1 MKGATLCAK
10 RLSTL
15 FKSLKAK
22 LGKVTRPASTDPI
35 TQIVLG
41 IFSRDMPEAKAREVL
56 DRLREN
62 VVDYN
67 ELRVIPPGEMSDT
80 VGDYPEVRTKCED
93 LTRALN
99 KIFAWEHTV
108 SMDRLGDAAKTE
120 VFNYLSNIPGLEA
133 YTRARVRLLGFN
145 HHAIPLD
152 EAMFAYAKQEEIV
165 DPKSTIDEAQSFL
178 ERNIEEEDA
187 LDFVALLKKQAWSD
201 LATAVRKGQVEHIR
215 SVPPDRTSR
224 NMLRLIQS
232 GGHLP
237 EAEPEI
243 DELVEGEELVVPREE
258 PIEEAG
264 ADGDAG
270 GKKSGKPKSKSG
282 KPEKSDAKS
291 AKSAKGEKPSKPVEK
306 KSAKATAKAK

>member
-15 FKSLKAK
+15 FKSLKTK
-22 LGKVTRPASTDPI
+22 LGKVTRPANTDPI

-67 ELRVIPPGEMSDT
+67 EMRVIPPGELSDT

-108 SMDRLGDAAKTE
+108 SMDRLADASKTE
-120 VFNYLSNIPGLEA
+120 VANYLLNIPGLES

-165 DPKSTIDEAQSFL
+165 DPKSTIDDAQAFL
-178 ERNIEEEDA
+178 ERNIEEEEA

-201 LATAVRKGQVEHIR
+201 MATAVRKGQVEHIR

-237 EAEPEI
+237 DAEPEL
-243 DELVEGEELVVPREE
+243 DDLAEGEEFGTPREE
-258 PIEEAG
+258 PIEEIG
-264 ADGDAG
+264 GGDGEAD
-270 GKKSGKPKSKSG
+270 GKKSGKGKSKPG
-282 KPEKSDAKS
+282 KSVSKS
-291 AKSAKGEKPSKPVEK
+291 AKADKGEKPSKPANK
-306 KSAKATAKAK
+306 KPAKATAKSK